1 MPSTHIAALRALL
14 EREKGVLVPGA
25 PNALA
30 ARIIADLGFK
40 AVYLTGA
47 GLTNMHLGLPDLGF
61 MDLSQVVEHTIAVR
75 GVLPEESLGRLLFL
89 DNNLYEVGRRTG
101 LFAMNPGQ
109 SPCDCFLLIV
119 VYRTLG

>member
-1 MPSTHIAALRALL
+1 MTVLILDPGDTSDLLHHPQHHRVPFLFRPSGANVAPDPNLPRYARA
-14 EREKGVLVPGA
+14 
-25 PNALA
+25 
-30 ARIIADLGFK
+30 
-40 AVYLTGA
+40 
-47 GLTNMHLGLPDLGF
+47 
-61 MDLSQVVEHTIAVR
+61 
-75 GVLPEESLGRLLFL
+75 PEESLGRLLFL